1 MKTNNKK
8 SGSIKTDTKSDNK
21 PLFNALISKASKP
34 LPPKKK
40 TKA

>member
-1 MKTNNKK
+1 MKKKKENNSKPTNKAV
-8 SGSIKTDTKSDNK
+8 
-21 PLFNALISKASKP
+21 FNALISKASKP

>member
-1 MKTNNKK
+1 MKKKEKTTQKPANK
-8 SGSIKTDTKSDNK
+8 SV
-21 PLFNALISKASKP
+21 FNALISKASKP

>member
-1 MKTNNKK
+1 MTTKK
-8 SGSIKTDTKSDNK
+8 QTQKKQDLKEANK

-40 TKA
+40 TAK